1 MIWQGQTFT
10 AMRMRMRMRV
20 VVHSEVMRVVVMR
33 RVMRWAERVVGRVSM
48 HMLRGPIVPVIHRRV
63 AAEAWIDR
71 VRGFTEGPRVVV
83 WRMRARRRVARVH
96 RRGGR
101 AIVR

>member
-10 AMRMRMRMRV
+10 AMRMRMRV
-20 VVHSEVMRVVVMR
+20 VVHSEVMRVVMR

-63 AAEAWIDR
+63 AAETWIDR